1 MCYTY
6 LEHQIN
12 KTVRA
17 TLTFDHR
24 TPIYRQVAGMIR
36 EAILAGD
43 LPEGEAIPSV
53 RQISVE
59 QGLNPQTV
67 LNATRLLLDEGILE
81 KRRGIGV
88 FVKQGSRAAL
98 MIQELETFKGE
109 EIPGLV
115 SRARL
120 LGLSSKET
128 LGLIKDKFEE

>member
-1 MCYTY
+1 MRT
-6 LEHQIN
+6 
-12 KTVRA
+12 
-17 TLTFDHR
+17 TLIFDHK
-24 TPIYRQVAGMIR
+24 TPIYLQVARMIR
-36 EAILAGD
+36 EAVLSGD

-59 QGLNPQTV
+59 QELNPQTV

-88 FVKQGSRAAL
+88 FVKEGARAAL
-98 MIQELETFKGE
+98 MRRELEIFKKE

-120 LGLSSKET
+120 LGLSSKIT
-128 LGLIKDKFEE
+128 LGLVKEKFEE